1 MLSTRVLAAL
11 AVAVVAAEPPTALQ
25 VLSSSPAV
33 EAPLTASIQII
44 FDRPVAGSLDRTVD
58 PAAILSIDPKIS
70 GRAEWRDP
78 VTLRFLPAEPLKP
91 GQSYTVTVANSFE
104 AMDGSRLEKPY
115 SYSFAVTGPRLLG
128 GLPVSESEHPN
139 WLTPKVTFDLVFG
152 AELDRNTLRG
162 LAYLD
167 FNQSCSS
174 PGVIKLNPT
183 AQRPIGDKDPWQYRE
198 AGGWERDRAAD
209 KYRRVVTLVPERPL
223 PLACSGDLVVPTVVD
238 PEGTKPFARWGFS
251 TYGRFEMVRADCAG
265 DASNCPAGG
274 IRVHF
279 TTPVKGAEVQR
290 RLTVL
295 PAVPF
300 TISDTTDESN
310 EWYLETQLVPHTAY
324 AVIADTAMRD
334 VFGQRITGNPAS
346 GFRTTGYAPLV
357 EHEYG
362 RMTVERAGF
371 GTLAVKHV
379 NVDTLTI
386 TTAPVPDALIAGML
400 QYSRWNRDD
409 SSLARVLKGAVTRK
423 VAVPGPPDRVR
434 IYGVKLPVYNAQRP
448 GSPVLQ
454 LVKVTSPTLSPEW
467 QENQPFAVVQVTNLA
482 VHAKIGLT
490 EGVVWVTGVNDGSA
504 RAGAQVTL
512 YDTRGRVRASARTGP
527 DGIAR
532 LTGFKPDSGREGYGF
547 EGYVV
552 GKLGNDRALTS
563 LSSYDPDLSPW
574 RFNVRS
580 GYGRERQ
587 PLAAAVF
594 TERGIYRPGEPL
606 YAKAIV
612 RSGNLGT
619 LTPPSRTD
627 SIHWVFN
634 DREGG
639 VLKEATTAPSAF
651 GTADQTL
658 QLPADLPLGYYSI
671 SVEQKRN
678 GQWLSLANASY
689 RVAEYRPPEFLVDV
703 SGDSGARFPGDSVT
717 ARVEARYLF
726 GAPMARAAL
735 TWVARQT
742 TMDFWSLQIPNTE
755 GFYFGENGW
764 WWEEEENRAATQVI
778 GQGVDTLDATGHSSI
793 RVGLMAPAKG
803 RPARAT
809 IEASVTDVNRQAV
822 GAATSFVV
830 HPSSFYIG
838 VKPEGQSYFWTAGQ
852 AQAVSVIA
860 VRPGGERL
868 AGVKV
873 AGTIVRQEWHRVH
886 RTRGGYSEVYGE
898 WVSDTVA
905 TCKVVTVSGQTPAQC
920 RFTPAS
926 GGSYIL
932 GFTSEDEAGRP
943 VSSSVYRWATG
954 TDWVP
959 WSDET
964 QFKMDVIPDKS
975 RYSVGDTASVLFASP
990 FTDAEAWITVEREGL
1005 IEQRRMRL
1013 TSGSTTLKFPVVEA
1027 WAPNAFVSIVVAR
1040 GRSAKPGPLDDPGRP
1055 TIRVGYTELRVTPEV
1070 KRLNVSVK
1078 PAQAEYRPGDTARVE
1093 LKVVDRAGKGQRSE
1107 VTLWAVDE
1115 GVLALTGYRTPDPI
1129 DLLYAPRGLGLRLSS
1144 NLTTV
1149 APQVPE
1155 GEKGGRAPGGG
1166 GGAGES
1172 EVFRSQFKTTAFF
1185 LGSVVTDSGGVAT
1198 ARAKLPDNLTTFRVM
1213 AVAVTAGDRYG
1224 NGESPMLVTRP
1235 LLARPALPRF
1245 LREGDRFS
1253 AGVVVNQRAGGTPS
1267 VKVEATAQGTQLVG
1281 DATSTVRLEAGRG
1294 TEVRFDFRQPGQSPL
1309 GSADSATFRFKVTG
1323 AGDADAVQ
1331 KRLGV
1336 KPAFR
1341 PRAWTVAGVLADTA
1355 TAELVLPD
1363 GIDPDRSRL
1372 QLTLGASPLSI
1383 IQGMTWQLR
1392 VYPYYCTEQ
1401 TASAAQPLIA
1411 LYRAQQS
1418 LKGVTLLPG
1427 DPRRDIELA
1436 VSLLTRR
1443 QRPDGGIGYW
1453 SASDWTTPW
1462 LSAYAGVT
1470 LLEARSVGVAVSDSV
1485 LARLAD
1491 YLRNALKNPIPVR
1504 APVIGWYQAV
1514 EAQLSDQ
1521 VAAADFLSR
1530 FGQPELP
1537 AENELLR
1544 NAAQLAWEDRVRL
1557 AEMLARRRAVKAA
1570 RALLQPAWSAVKVEG
1585 RRAVVPEEARSW
1597 RHYFYS
1603 RVRPTARLLT
1613 ATLAVDSTNAL
1624 LGPLV
1629 ETLVQQGRAGQSL
1642 DPWNTQDYAATVSA
1656 LVAFDRMVRGGA
1668 ARSFTV
1674 QSGGRTLFTRT
1685 GGTAPMPAPAAPGRP
1700 AIRPAP
1706 SIADSALPLTGLLSN
1721 LAGGRRGLRLSL
1733 ASPGSGSPIYY
1744 YLTVSEVP
1752 KERPVNPEDQGIKL
1766 ERWYEK
1772 YDAPS
1777 PVVSVVAGQLVR
1789 VRLRITVPADRQFV
1803 VVDDALPAG
1812 LEAVDLSLRT
1822 ASLSP
1827 GPGVDEKSPYLGQ
1840 QEAEGEGGEGER
1852 SEEVGWYYGCWDSGW
1867 WSPFDHKEMGDAR
1880 VLYSATVLWKGTY
1893 TMTYIARAT
1902 TPGVFVRPPAHAE
1915 EMYNPAVYGRSDGG
1929 LFTVTEK

>member
-1 MLSTRVLAAL
+1 MLSARVLAAL

-33 EAPLTASIQII
+33 EASLTASIQVI

-58 PAAILSIDPKIS
+58 PGAILSIDPRIP

-78 VTLRFLPAEPLKP
+78 VTLRFLPANPLKP
-91 GQSYTVTVANSFE
+91 GQSYTVTVASSFE

-115 SYSFAVTGPRLLG
+115 SFTFTVTGPQLLA
-128 GLPVSESEHPN
+128 GLPVSANEHPS
-139 WLTPKVTFDLVFG
+139 WLTPKATFDLVFG
-152 AELDRNTLRG
+152 AELDRNALRG

-167 FNQSCSS
+167 LNQNCSN

-183 AQRPIGDKDPWQYRE
+183 EQRPIGEKDPWQYRE

-209 KYRRVVTLVPERPL
+209 PYRRVVTLVPEKPL
-223 PLACSGDLVVPTVVD
+223 PLGCSGELVVPTVVD
-238 PEGTKPFARWGFS
+238 PEGTKPFARWSFS
-251 TYGRFEMVRADCAG
+251 TYGKFAMVRADCAG
-265 DASNCPAGG
+265 DATNCPTGG
-274 IRVHF
+274 IRLHF
-279 TTPVKGAEVQR
+279 TNPVKGSELQR
-290 RLTVL
+290 HLTVL
-295 PAVPF
+295 PRAEF
-300 TISDTTDESN
+300 TISDTAQESS
-310 EWYLETQLVPHTAY
+310 EWYLETQLTTHTAY
-324 AVIADTAMRD
+324 AVIADSGIRD
-334 VFGQRITGNPAS
+334 VFGQRLTGNPAA
-346 GFRTTGYAPLV
+346 GFRTTGYAPRV
-357 EHEYG
+357 DHEYG

-386 TTAPVPDALIAGML
+386 TTAPVPDALVPGIL
-400 QYSRWNRDD
+400 QYSRWNGED
-409 SSLARVLKGAVTRK
+409 SVLIRVLKGAVTRK

-454 LVKVTSPTLSPEW
+454 VVKVTSPTLSPEW
-467 QENQPFAVVQVTNLA
+467 QQRQPFAIVQVTDLA
-482 VHAKIGLT
+482 VHAKIGIS
-490 EGVVWVTGVNDGSA
+490 EGVVWVTGVNDGKA
-504 RAGAQVTL
+504 RPGAQVTL
-512 YDTRGRVRASARTGP
+512 YDARGKIRASARTGP
-527 DGIAR
+527 DGIAN
-532 LTGFKPDSGREGYGF
+532 LTGFKADTGQQDYGF
-547 EGYVV
+547 EGYVI
-552 GKLGNDRALTS
+552 GRLGNDRAITS
-563 LSSYDPDLSPW
+563 ISSYDPDLSPW

-580 GYGRERQ
+580 GYGNQRY
-587 PLAAAVF
+587 PVAAAVF

-606 YAKAIV
+606 YAKSIFRA
-612 RSGNLGT
+612 GT
-619 LTPPSRTD
+619 LGALTLPARTD

-639 VLKEATTAPSAF
+639 ILKEVTTAPSAF
-651 GTADQTL
+651 GTADQML
-658 QLPADLPLGYYSI
+658 QLPADLPLGAYGI
-671 SVEQKRN
+671 SVEQKRA
-678 GQWLSLANASY
+678 GQWVTLASTYY
-689 RVAEYRPPEFLVDV
+689 RVAEYRPPEFLVTTT
-703 SGDSGARFPGDSVT
+703 SDSIPRFPGDSAT
-717 ARVEARYLF
+717 AQVEARYLF
-726 GAPMARAAL
+726 GAPMARAAM

-742 TMDFWSLQIPNTE
+742 SMDFWSLQIPNTE
-755 GFYFGENGW
+755 GFYFGENGY
-764 WWEEEENRAATQVI
+764 WWEEENRSSGTQVI
-778 GQGVDTLDATGHSSI
+778 GQGVDTLDGSGRSSV
-793 RVGLMAPAKG
+793 RVGLVAPQKG
-803 RPARAT
+803 RPALAT
-809 IEASVTDVNRQAV
+809 IEASVTDVNRQVV

-838 VKPEGQSYFWTAGQ
+838 ARPLGESYFWPAGKPQ
-852 AQAVSVIA
+852 SVALIA
-860 VRPGGERL
+860 VRPTGDRM

-873 AGTIVRQEWHRVH
+873 TGTIVRQEWHRVH

-905 TCKVVTVSGQTPAQC
+905 TCKVVTLSGNTPAEC
-920 RFTPAS
+920 KFTPPS

-932 GFTSEDEAGRP
+932 GFTALDEKERP
-943 VSSSVYRWATG
+943 VSTSVYRWATG
-954 TDWVP
+954 SDWVP

-964 QFKMDVIPDKS
+964 QFKMDVIPDKT
-975 RYSVGDTASVLFASP
+975 RYSVGDTASVMFASP

-1005 IEQRRMRL
+1005 IEQRRMKL

-1040 GRSAKPGPLDDPGRP
+1040 GRSQKPGPLDDPGRP
-1055 TIRVGYTELRVTPEV
+1055 TIRVGYAELRVTPEV
-1070 KRLNVSVK
+1070 KRLTVSVK
-1078 PAQAEYRPGDTARVE
+1078 PLQAEYRPGDTAKVN
-1093 LKVVDRAGKGQRSE
+1093 LTVVDRNGAGQRSE

-1129 DLLYAPRGLGLRLSS
+1129 GLLYAPRGLGLRLSS

-1155 GEKGGRAPGGG
+1155 GEKGRSPGGG
-1166 GGAGES
+1166 GGGAEA

-1185 LGSVVTDSGGVAT
+1185 LGSVVTDSNGTVV

-1253 AGVVVNQRAGGTPS
+1253 AGVVVNQRAGGTPT
-1267 VKVEATAQGTQLVG
+1267 VKVEASAQGTQLTG
-1281 DATSTVRLEAGRG
+1281 DATTSARLEAGRG
-1294 TEVRFDFRQPGQSPL
+1294 KEVRFDFKQPGQGPL

-1336 KPAFR
+1336 KPAYR
-1341 PRAWTVAGVLADTA
+1341 PRAWTIAGVLADTT

-1363 GIDPDRSRL
+1363 GIDPERSRL
-1372 QLTLGASPLSI
+1372 QLSLGASPLSI
-1383 IQGMTWQLR
+1383 IQGMSWQLR

-1401 TASAAQPLIA
+1401 VSSAAQPIIA
-1411 LYRAQQS
+1411 LYRAQRS
-1418 LKGVTLLPG
+1418 LKGVTLLAG
-1427 DPRRDIELA
+1427 DPKRDIELA
-1436 VSLLTRR
+1436 VSLLSRR

-1453 SASDWTTPW
+1453 GSSDWTTPW

-1470 LLEARSVGVAVSDSV
+1470 LLEARSVGVAVDDSV

-1491 YLRNALKNPIPVR
+1491 YLRNGLKNPQGVR
-1504 APVIGWYQAV
+1504 APVISWYQQV
-1514 EAQLSDQ
+1514 QAQLADQ

-1530 FGQPELP
+1530 YGKPELP

-1544 NAAQLAWEDRVRL
+1544 NAAQLSWEDRVRL
-1557 AEMLARRRAVKAA
+1557 AEMLARRRAIKAA
-1570 RALLQPAWSAVKVEG
+1570 RTLLQPAWSAVKVEG
-1585 RRAVVPEEARSW
+1585 RRAVLPEEARTW
-1597 RHYFYS
+1597 HHYFYS
-1603 RVRPTARLLT
+1603 RLRPTARLLI
-1613 ATLAVDSTNAL
+1613 ATLAVDSAHPL
-1624 LGPLV
+1624 LGPMV
-1629 ETLVQQGRAGQSL
+1629 ETLVQQGRAGIAI

-1656 LVAFDRMVRGGA
+1656 LVAFDQVVRGGA
-1668 ARSFTV
+1668 ARSFSV
-1674 QSGGRTLFTRT
+1674 QSGGKNLFTRA
-1685 GGTAPMPAPAAPGRP
+1685 GGLAPAPVPGAPGRP
-1700 AIRPAP
+1700 APRSAP
-1706 SIADSALPLTGLLSN
+1706 SIADSTLPLTGLITDL
-1721 LAGGRRGLRLSL
+1721 GGGKQGLRLTIN
-1733 ASPGSGSPIYY
+1733 AAGTGSPIYY

-1752 KERPVNPEDQGIKL
+1752 KQRPVNPEDQGLKL

-1772 YDAPS
+1772 YDGPTPIVTVA
-1777 PVVSVVAGQLVR
+1777 AGQLVR
-1789 VRLRITVPADRQFV
+1789 VRLRITVPTDRQFV

-1822 ASLSP
+1822 ASLAP
-1827 GPGVDEKSPYLGQ
+1827 GPGVDEKSPYLAPE
-1840 QEAEGEGGEGER
+1840 EAEDEGGEGGSGGEL
-1852 SEEVGWYYGCWDSGW
+1852 GWYYGCWDSGW
-1867 WSPFDHKEMGDAR
+1867 WSPFDHKEMADSR
-1880 VLYSATVLWKGTY
+1880 VLYSATLLWKGTY

-1929 LFTVTEK
+1929 VFTVTEK